1 MHTGKLVL
9 LAMLGSAAAFTHG
22 PSGAFLSRPGLE
34 GKLVSHAAA
43 HSSAAR
49 GCCGGV
55 SLLRRGA
62 AGGLS
67 RLRLQEKEAEKAEAC
82 ESTSALALARQTA
95 KGDLKSNF
103 SSYRQLRYAAAFVL
117 LAVAALSHPH
127 AALAGGAAV
136 TPANAGPFGSLVALL
151 PSGFVEAFSLI
162 LVSEIGDKTFF
173 VAGLFAMKT
182 SRIISFI
189 GSMGAL
195 AVMTVIAVG
204 IGQVFHA
211 LPDLGILNGIPFDDY
226 IAVGAFLYFGIK
238 LIKEASEAKD
248 GVKSGIDEEFE
259 DAEEVVNQ
267 SDAEQRKSS
276 LDNILQAF
284 SLVFAAEVGDRS
296 FLATIALSSAL
307 SPIGVGAGAIMGHS
321 IATGIAVVSGA
332 ALAKYLSEKVIG
344 YIGGTL
350 FLIFAVTTALGVF

>member
-1 MHTGKLVL
+1 M
-9 LAMLGSAAAFTHG
+9 
-22 PSGAFLSRPGLE
+22 
-34 GKLVSHAAA
+34 
-43 HSSAAR
+43 
-49 GCCGGV
+49 
-55 SLLRRGA
+55 
-62 AGGLS
+62 
-67 RLRLQEKEAEKAEAC
+67 Q
-82 ESTSALALARQTA
+82 
-95 KGDLKSNF
+95 KSF
-103 SSYRQLRYAAAFVL
+103 SSYRQIKYAAALVL

-127 AALAGGAAV
+127 AAVAGGAAI
-136 TPANAGPFGSLVALL
+136 TPASAGPFSGLVSIL

-182 SRIISFI
+182 SRLISFI

-226 IAVGAFLYFGIK
+226 IAVGAFLYFGVK
-238 LIKEASEAKD
+238 LIKEASESKE
-248 GVKSGIDEEFE
+248 GTKSGIDEEFE

-267 SDAEQRKSS
+267 SAAEERKSVI
-276 LDNILQAF
+276 DNILQAF

-307 SPIGVGAGAIMGHS
+307 SPIGVGAGAITGHA

-344 YIGGTL
+344 YIGGFL
-350 FLIFAVTTALGVF
+350 FLVFALTTALGVF